1 LVEPSARIVSALVG
15 AVIEWQC
22 HKHKKFASKYEE
34 KNDFGEKKF
43 LCMKIFFF

>member
-34 KNDFGEKKF
+34 KKTILVKKN
-43 LCMKIFFF
+43 FFA